1 MSSCARPS
9 VRRWSFRAS
18 APALGPSFAAPVPVA
33 ALDLVR
39 EVESVGA
46 SAKGFPLAMADEG
59 AALRIL
65 ALHGGKGLAMR
76 LTELGLNVG
85 TEIRVV
91 QRQGGG
97 LLVARGESRIALGGG
112 MAAKIQVAPVP

>member
-1 MSSCARPS
+1 MD
-9 VRRWSFRAS
+9 
-18 APALGPSFAAPVPVA
+18 AP
-33 ALDLVR
+33 
-39 EVESVGA
+39 
-46 SAKGFPLAMADEG
+46 AKGFPLTMADEG
-59 AALRIL
+59 APLRIL
-65 ALHGGKGLAMR
+65 ALLGGKGLAMR

-112 MAAKIQVAPVP
+112 MATKVLVAPVR